1 MAVKLADLHTHT
13 TASDGLQ
20 RPADNVRMA
29 KAAGLAAIGIS
40 DHDTV
45 DGIEEAMN
53 EGERLGISVVP
64 GVEISTFAEG
74 CDIHILGYYTDWR
87 SDRWQDKLRTLL
99 NGRNRRNELILEKLD
114 KLGIPITMP
123 EVLAEARRTGKDG
136 GTIGRPHIAAVL
148 LARGVVGSMQEAF
161 DIYLGSGGKAY
172 ASAPRLSPF
181 EALEWIREAG
191 GTSVI
196 AHPGIYGNDDLVQ
209 AIVRA
214 GAEGIE
220 VYHSDH
226 TLTDELKYGELARQ
240 HGLIVTGGSDFH
252 GVREGEDVFHGPI
265 GYRTVDAAVLKQ
277 LNPAWRI

>member
-1 MAVKLADLHTHT
+1 MAVNLADLHTHT

-29 KAAGLAAIGIS
+29 KAAGLAAIGIT

-45 DGIEEAMN
+45 DGIEEAVN
-53 EGERLGISVVP
+53 EGERLGIAVVP

-87 SDRWQDKLRTLL
+87 SDRWREKLGTLL
-99 NGRNRRNELILEKLD
+99 NGRNRRNELILEKLG
-114 KLGIPITMP
+114 KLGIAITMAD
-123 EVLAEARRTGKDG
+123 VIAEARRAGKDS

-148 LARGVVGSMQEAF
+148 VARGEVGSTQEAF
-161 DIYLGSGGKAY
+161 EKYLAAGAQAY

-196 AHPGIYGNDDLVQ
+196 AHPGIYGNDALVE
-209 AIVRA
+209 AIIRA

-226 TLTDELKYGELARQ
+226 TSEDEAKYGKLASQ
-240 HGLIVTGGSDFH
+240 YGLIVTGGSDFH
-252 GVREGEDVFHGPI
+252 GVRAGEDVFHGPI
-265 GYRTVDAAVLKQ
+265 GHRTVEAAVLRQ